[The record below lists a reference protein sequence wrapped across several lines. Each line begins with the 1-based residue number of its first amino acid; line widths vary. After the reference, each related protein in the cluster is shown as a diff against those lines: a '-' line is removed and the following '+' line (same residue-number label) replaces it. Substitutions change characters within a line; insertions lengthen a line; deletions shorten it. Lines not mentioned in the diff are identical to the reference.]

1 MINYTKTLNTPL
13 TKQDKKN
20 AADMTIIREYKKL
33 MAKANDYK
41 QSYIKLKDK
50 NSSKLPDDLK
60 SSLNRLTISEYNDAL
75 LYYNMAQDLKAKY
88 PNIIK

>member
-1 MINYTKTLNTPL
+1 
-13 TKQDKKN
+13 
-20 AADMTIIREYKKL
+20 

-60 SSLNRLTISEYNDAL
+60 SSLNRLTISEYNEIL
-75 LYYNMAQDLKAKY
+75 QYGSRFKS
-88 PNIIK
+88 